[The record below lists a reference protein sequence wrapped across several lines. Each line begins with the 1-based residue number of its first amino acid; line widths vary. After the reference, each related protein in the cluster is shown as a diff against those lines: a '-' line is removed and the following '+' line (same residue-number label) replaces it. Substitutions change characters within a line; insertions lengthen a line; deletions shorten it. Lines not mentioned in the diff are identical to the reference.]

1 MTSGSVPSILVVED
15 DFVDQLAF
23 KSLVNSG
30 RLPCTYT
37 IAGTVAEGRRLLA
50 LQKFDVVFLDHRLP
64 DGNAFDLLEGPPVA
78 PVVIYATGAGD
89 EETAVRALRAGLSD
103 YLIKDPERNY
113 LRALPG
119 KIERALRQW
128 QMQKDL
134 EKSEA
139 RLRDLFEKSSDL
151 IHSTAPDGQL
161 QFVNRAWRSTLGYSE
176 DEISKLNL
184 YQTLHPDH
192 QAPYR
197 QMMERLLAGEDQ
209 GSLAFTVCTRDGRA
223 VELEGHV
230 SVRFENGTAIST
242 QGIFR
247 DVTES
252 KQNAIR
258 LREFTEN
265 LEKLVAE
272 RTGALVESQ
281 ARFVQMANTIEEV
294 FWMKDLKT
302 GSYIYASPA
311 FEELWE
317 RPLVALYGDSLVWKD
332 AIHPEDCERVAAAF
346 QDGNLKKY
354 DVEYRIVRPNSSI
367 RWIHEHGYWISDE
380 QGVPYRLLG
389 TATDITRS
397 KEMSEQIL
405 RTQRLESIGTLSG
418 GIAHDLNNSL
428 APILMGLTLL
438 RDLYPEEAA
447 LIDTMEASGLR
458 GVSMVKQLL
467 TYAKGESGEKVML
480 QPQKIFKEL
489 EQFIRLTFPK
499 NISLEFSCPKTPD
512 NILGDATQL
521 YQVLLNLCLNARDA
535 MAGGGTL
542 SLSMQNLTMD
552 AKMASHIPGAA
563 PGRYVQWSVADTGSG
578 IAPALL
584 DRIFDPFFTTKSPG
598 KGTGLGLS
606 TVLGI
611 VRSHVGVVQVL
622 SDLGRGSA
630 FHVYLPVAESDPES
644 ERTGPKSTSMQFAGN
659 GETILVVDDE
669 LHVRTM
675 TSAVLKAMNFRVL
688 TASDGT
694 EGLALVASQ
703 GADLNL
709 VITDIHMPQMDGLG
723 FVTRLRRIAPALP
736 VIVCSG
742 RIEPEMMAE
751 FALQGVTA
759 SLPKPFTR
767 EALALILEQ
776 SLTSGHPS

>member
-23 KSLVNSG
+23 KSLVSSG

-258 LREFTEN
+258 LREFTED
-265 LEKLVAE
+265 LEILVAE

-302 GSYIYASPA
+302 GAYIYASPA
-311 FEELWE
+311 FEGLWQ
-317 RPLVALYGDSLVWKD
+317 RSLSALYEDSLVWMD
-332 AIHPEDCERVAAAF
+332 AIHPDDRERVDAAVE
-346 QDGNLKKY
+346 DDELKKY
-354 DVEYRIVRPNSSI
+354 DIEFRIVWPDGSI
-367 RWIHEHGYWISDE
+367 RWIREHGYRVGDE
-380 QGVPYRLLG
+380 QGVPYRQVG
-389 TATDITRS
+389 TAIDITKS
-397 KEMSEQIL
+397 HEMAEQIL
-405 RTQRLESIGTLSG
+405 RAQRLESIGTLAG

-438 RDLYPEEAA
+438 RELYPEELA

-458 GVSMVKQLL
+458 GASMVKQLL
-467 TYAKGESGEKVML
+467 TYAKGECAEKAIL
-480 QPQKIFKEL
+480 QSHEICKEL
-489 EQFIRLTFPK
+489 EEFVRLTFPK
-499 NISLEFSCPKTPD
+499 NIHLEISCLATQDK
-512 NILGDATQL
+512 ILGHATQL
-521 YQVLLNLCLNARDA
+521 YQVLLNLCVNARDA

-552 AKMASHIPGAA
+552 ARMAADIPGAA
-563 PGRYVQWSVADTGSG
+563 PGQYVRWSVADTGSG
-578 IAPALL
+578 IPTAVL
-584 DRIFDPFFTTKSPG
+584 DRIFDPFFTTKGSG

-611 VRSHVGVVQVL
+611 VRNHKGAVQVH
-622 SDLGRGSA
+622 SEVGRGTA
-630 FHVYLPVAESDPES
+630 VHVYLPLSVADSVAEPNGAES
-644 ERTGPKSTSMQFAGN
+644 PSTQFSGN
-659 GETILVVDDE
+659 GDAVLVVDDE
-669 LHVRTM
+669 LHERTM
-675 TSAVLKAMNFRVL
+675 TSAVLNAMNFRVL
-688 TASDGT
+688 TASDCT
-694 EGLALVASQ
+694 VGLALAASQ
-703 GADLNL
+703 GVDLSL
-709 VITDIHMPQMDGLG
+709 VITDFRMPQMDGLN
-723 FVTRLRRIAPALP
+723 FVKMLRRIAPSLP
-736 VIVCSG
+736 VIVCSSHM
-742 RIEPEMMAE
+742 EPELMAE
-751 FALQGVTA
+751 FALLGVIA
-759 SLPKPFTR
+759 FLPKPFTQ
-767 EALALILEQ
+767 EALAGILEQ
-776 SLTSGHPS
+776 FLISGHPT